1 MDTLNSCT
9 LMFLETSIS
18 FLQGSG
24 IYFQVI
30 ISYKDSYK
38 SYQETY
44 SWNLSLML
52 EISHWGEKWSEL
64 REDRER
70 MRMRENPVKHRTEIW
85 LAISSEYWELLHKHL
100 RV

>member
-9 LMFLETSIS
+9 LMFLETSTS

-24 IYFQVI
+24 IHFQVI

-44 SWNLSLML
+44 SWNLSLIL
-52 EISHWGEKWSEL
+52 EISHWGEEWSEL

-70 MRMRENPVKHRTEIW
+70 MRMRGNPVKHRTEIW
-85 LAISSEYWELLHKHL
+85 LAISS
-100 RV
+100 